1 MMTEAR
7 GQRSENRGQKTEVGM
22 WNAECG
28 MRNYG
33 TVEGLRKKMNIDGI
47 VKSRFKDWIP
57 AFAGMTPVISI

>member
-7 GQRSENRGQKTEVGM
+7 GQRSENRGQKTKVGM
-22 WNAECG
+22 RNAECG